1 MRISRISSS
10 VTPLLIAPLTCTASS
25 AILSLDKDSSRVVNQ
40 GDRQKDRHK
49 KTERKSVC
57 VCDRQTERYRFKALS
72 IAILIILLVFLSNP
86 GLVQI
91 APQQAS
97 VTIC

>member
-40 GDRQKDRHK
+40 EDRQKTDIKRRR
-49 KTERKSVC
+49 ERVY
-57 VCDRQTERYRFKALS
+57 VCDRQTERYRFTALS